1 MKRVGVDVER
11 LIIVA
16 RVRRQRIGAS
26 ARQRDRPR
34 LADVREENVGDATV
48 RLAVPVDA
56 VGRAHVHVVAEV
68 VVKVDDVVACLDDR
82 LLRVEVA
89 LDHVQTQQVLA
100 EPVATNHNLRQSAW
114 RRTV

>member
-1 MKRVGVDVER
+1 M
-11 LIIVA
+11 
-16 RVRRQRIGAS
+16 
-26 ARQRDRPR
+26 
-34 LADVREENVGDATV
+34 REENVGDAAV

-56 VGRAHVHVVAEV
+56 VGRAQVHVVAEV

-89 LDHVQTQQVLA
+89 LNHVQTQQVLA
-100 EPVATNHNLRQSAW
+100 EPVATNQNLRQSAW